1 MVNNGEGDK
10 GLICA
15 TRHLTIFSAILQQ
28 LQCLNIQ
35 VLWIFRR
42 FRGKDDEGSVMEASQ
57 GG

>member
-1 MVNNGEGDK
+1 MVNNGDIDSEGDK

-35 VLWIFRR
+35 VPDFLF
-42 FRGKDDEGSVMEASQ
+42 
-57 GG
+57 

>member
-1 MVNNGEGDK
+1 MVNNGEGDT

-35 VLWIFRR
+35 VPDFFSEVQR
-42 FRGKDDEGSVMEASQ
+42 
-57 GG
+57 